1 MSFSRLVKNEQGFSM
16 AEVVIAMVVFVA
28 SVLGVSMMLLSGQA
42 AVYRG
47 ATESQAAELA
57 QRKIEEVKTLRYYS
71 PWTGNNID
79 IDDNYWAFDGDNPKG
94 NDVQLYPSNAHVED
108 YGDISGRSNF
118 KRTTAIQ
125 YQTMNAGSMTPA
137 AMNTNWVPKS
147 KTANKVST
155 PNFDLPKDTSGN
167 KVRALI
173 IEVKVYYHVANSA
186 TEQVYVTHA
195 LVSDLMVTGGSN
207 NPVLVIKSISPIEGE
222 YRNQNVPMEITVQS
236 DGLVDGTTANMGVTL
251 WYEGQTDIPCRE
263 EEAGGSAVVS
273 NNGTLITCSFNLRD
287 HGAVVVRPG
296 VYSLAVYWK
305 TAGWKDTSFRNC
317 FTVKAPAATITGLSN
332 YNWGH
337 RGQATRQITITGTNF
352 WTPTIE
358 LMNGASFISG
368 SIVSSTETTIV
379 ARFNLSTITDA
390 NKRCDFKI
398 TTAGGTIQSETD
410 ATRLWVNPPPVI
422 TSITP
427 TSSPTYYDW
436 AHSAQTARKIRIEGD
451 YLYGFED
458 SVSYNEKWMYLGSWT
473 TTGKASWVS
482 GPTGDEPSPLT
493 QNVVLSFNPSTAG
506 VGFNCQNSHWTI
518 HLKNYGGVIESS
530 TQAQQVLFNPT
541 PQITQV
547 SPTVVGSY
555 YDWGHSGESTRNV
568 RVEGTYLYCF
578 NSATYGSAEAKMVL
592 PSPSYTTANA
602 GITTEPAL
610 NTESGT
616 DPITFNFNPNG
627 SGAGFNAPNTKWNV
641 HLKNFGGT
649 VDSTTDLMR
658 VVMNPPPTISA
669 VTVGGNGMD
678 GNDGTYAYY
687 NWAYKAQPSRY
698 VRIDGTNLY
707 ALGQPGGT
715 EKYLTNGA
723 YTTGL
728 ATQVK
733 DAGDAYALNATAYTI
748 QNFNP
753 STIAGSPSNN
763 IRYNVHLKNYGGPVD
778 SNIAYNDP
786 AKTVLMNPPP
796 QITSWSNSSL
806 VTATTGSATASG
818 GGSKTLSSPY
828 PYTGI
833 SLTGKYFQDGT
844 HSYVVESNSAPAT
857 GTVTTPAA
865 NTASAQLSGSSS
877 SETWANPSADGTTL
891 SSLNILMY
899 VNPNPNYFYQWG
911 TTTNVTNAVLNT
923 NGTNNYGY
931 YTYIV
936 NPDTQHYMNGSLS
949 TKITHQSYTYTVTSQ
964 QPNWLDVSGGGAR
977 YQDENVTLV
986 ASAVAGYAGTGV
998 TFGTPSSTYGWQ
1010 EWNGS
1015 SWVNAG
1021 TSMSWNLGD
1030 ASATKTYRARA
1041 WKKLYWGPDG
1051 ANANYAGF
1059 KAGTVKGSGSVTM
1072 NYAGGYGTCMR
1083 AYAGKT
1089 GNDERTYVTGSTV
1102 EMTDATYLKI
1112 YWEHVTDDDPQ
1123 GSSFNVSTVDGGE
1136 GDTTGGTRIWKGN
1149 DFSITTDSI
1158 DVSTYNGAS
1167 WYVRFHARAWNDFW
1181 SGNGASDTRA
1191 YKIWLE

>member
-1 MSFSRLVKNEQGFSM
+1 MSFTRLARSDKGFSM
-16 AEVVIAMVVFVA
+16 AEVVIALVIFVA

-273 NNGTLITCSFNLRD
+273 PNGTLITCSFNLRD

-337 RGQATRQITITGTNF
+337 RGQATRQITVTGTNF
-352 WTPTIE
+352 YNPTIE
-358 LMNGASFISG
+358 LMNGPSSISG
-368 SIVSSTETTIV
+368 SIVSSTETQIV

-390 NKRCDFKI
+390 NKHCDFKI
-398 TTAGGTIQSETD
+398 TTAGGTVVSETD

-422 TSITP
+422 TSISP
-427 TSSPTYYDW
+427 TSSPTYYNW

-458 SVSYNEKWMYLGSWT
+458 AIPDNEKSMYLGSWT
-473 TTGKASWVS
+473 TTGEATWVS
-482 GPTGDEPSPLT
+482 GPTGDEPSPLA
-493 QNVVLSFNPSTAG
+493 QNVVLSFNPSTAN

-541 PQITQV
+541 PQITQI
-547 SPTVVGSY
+547 SPTAGSY
-555 YDWGHSGESTRNV
+555 YNWGHSGMTTRNV
-568 RVEGTYLYCF
+568 RVEGNYLYCF

-627 SGAGFNAPNTKWNV
+627 SGAGFYAPNTQWNI

-658 VVMNPPPTISA
+658 VVMNPIPTITAITATSSP
-669 VTVGGNGMD
+669 N
-678 GNDGTYAYY
+678 YY
-687 NWAYKAQPSRY
+687 NWAYKAQTIRK
-698 VRIDGTNLY
+698 VRIEGTNLY
-707 ALGQPGGT
+707 SLGVSGAERKLKYGGYAT
-715 EKYLTNGA
+715 ADGIVTTPADDNCVLNGA
-723 YTTGL
+723 S
-728 ATQVK
+728 ATI
-733 DAGDAYALNATAYTI
+733 I
-748 QNFNP
+748 QFNP
-753 STIAGSPSNN
+753 NSAVAGSPNN
-763 IRYNVHLKNYGGPVD
+763 VRWDPYLKNYGGIPTVTVD
-778 SNIAYNDP
+778 GQR
-786 AKTVLMNPPP
+786 VRMNPPP
-796 QITSWSNSSL
+796 VITTSGGFPT
-806 VTATTGSATASG
+806 TATSGTATASG
-818 GGSKTLSSPY
+818 GGTKSPTSTRT
-828 PYTGI
+828 YTGL
-833 SLTGKYFQDGT
+833 SLANGATDAYIQDGT
-844 HSYVVESNSAPAT
+844 TKVYLVK
-857 GTVTTPAA
+857 
-865 NTASAQLSGSSS
+865 GSSRDPEINTS
-877 SETWANPSADGTTL
+877 DVYCLLSQGVTPTIAADGK
-891 SSLNILMY
+891 SISGLNMR
-899 VNPNPNYFYQWG
+899 VQVSP
-911 TTTNVTNAVLNT
+911 TNVSFMKYSGTAVDNTEIAGTYHVFFKNADGQPCPTGLTVA
-923 NGTNNYGY
+923 
-931 YTYIV
+931 V
-936 NPDTQHYMNGSLS
+936 
-949 TKITHQSYTYTVTSQ
+949 THVDYTYTISSST
-964 QPNWLDVSGGGAR
+964 PNWLTVSGGGTR
-977 YQDENVTLV
+977 WQDENVTLV
-986 ASAVAGYAGTGV
+986 ASPVAGYAGTGV

-1021 TSMSWNLGD
+1021 TSMSWDLGV

-1051 ANANYAGF
+1051 ANANYVGF

-1089 GNDERTYVTGSTV
+1089 GNDERTYVTDSTV

-1123 GSSFNVSTVDGGE
+1123 GSSFNVSTVNGGE